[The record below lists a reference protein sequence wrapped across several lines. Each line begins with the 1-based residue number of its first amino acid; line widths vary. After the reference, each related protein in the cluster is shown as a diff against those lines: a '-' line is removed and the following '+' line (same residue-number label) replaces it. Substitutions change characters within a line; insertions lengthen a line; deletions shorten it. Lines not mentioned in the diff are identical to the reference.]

1 MYILVRIITQYF
13 SNGQQQM
20 SLVLLSLL
28 HLFAHAYCDFFR
40 DRKSDATK
48 AI

>member
-1 MYILVRIITQYF
+1 MYTCIHIITQHF
-13 SNGQQQM
+13 SNEQQV
-20 SLVLLSLL
+20 SLVLISLL

-48 AI
+48 TI